1 MKRFLSIITA
11 IAMLF
16 TLAIPS
22 FAMSKEEW
30 QKLWEVTIL
39 LLFYSA
45 ISFVL
50 LYNNI
55 GDINVRKNFYRTRT
69 E

>member
-30 QKLWEVTIL
+30 QKLWGSDNSSPFL
-39 LLFYSA
+39 
-45 ISFVL
+45 
-50 LYNNI
+50 
-55 GDINVRKNFYRTRT
+55 
-69 E
+69 